1 MTIDDAPGAPQAS
14 STTPTVV
21 HDAAGPKLRGNLGT
35 TSLVFTVIAYNGPLI
50 VLAGLVP
57 LVIAFG
63 NGSAAPS
70 TFLIMGVLVA
80 IFAVGLNAMALRI
93 KHAGAFYTY
102 VTAGIGRSAGLSA
115 GAIAI
120 IAYVTLCAGTM
131 ILFAVS
137 FQHLL
142 TDVFGVDGGP
152 PWPVWAAV
160 GWAFV
165 SVLGLY
171 NVELSAKV
179 LGTASSLEILLAV
192 IWNIR
197 VYING
202 GPEGRSVDVL
212 GSLFSGNPA
221 FALVLAILC
230 LTGFESLQVFRA
242 ETKNSSRTV
251 PRATFISIGL
261 LTAMYVI
268 SSYAYIVAY
277 GASKAATAGAADPTG
292 SVLASMAQY
301 VAKPAADIANI
312 LLTTSCL
319 AACLAITNILGRY
332 IFALGRDGVLPR
344 KLGKANPRHGSP
356 MAATAVAAAV
366 HFAVIAVVVISGLSA
381 AAGFASLTAFGA
393 YCLILLYV
401 VTSAAI
407 FVFFLKRREPGI
419 SKWKAFV
426 APLLATLGMAAIAYL
441 STVNFA
447 GVLGQSQFVANICLL
462 IIAVAVVLGLAA
474 GSWIRKSRPQVY
486 AQIGNQHSES

>member
-1 MTIDDAPGAPQAS
+1 MTIKDASGASEAP
-14 STTPTVV
+14 STTETVS
-21 HDAAGPKLRGNLGT
+21 HDVAESKLRGNLGT
-35 TSLVFTVIAYNGPLI
+35 ASLVFTVIAYNGPLI
-50 VLAGLVP
+50 VLAGIVP
-57 LVIAFG
+57 LVIALG

-80 IFAVGLNAMALRI
+80 IFAVGLNAMAVRMT
-93 KHAGAFYTY
+93 HAGAFYTY
-102 VTAGIGRSAGLSA
+102 VSAGIGRSAGLSA

-120 IAYVTLCAGTM
+120 IAYVTLCAGTF
-131 ILFAVS
+131 ILFATS

-142 TDVFGVDGGP
+142 TDVFGFSGGP
-152 PWPVWAAV
+152 PWPVWAAL
-160 GWAFV
+160 GWLLV

-179 LGTASSLEILLAV
+179 LGTASSLEIVLAV

-197 VYING
+197 VYIDG

-212 GSLFSGNPA
+212 GSLFTGNPA

-242 ETKNSSRTV
+242 ETKDSDRTV
-251 PRATFISIGL
+251 PRATYISVGL

-268 SSYAYIVAY
+268 SSYAYLIAY
-277 GASKAATAGAADPTG
+277 GASRAATVGLEDPAG
-292 SVLASMAQY
+292 SVFASIAQY

-312 LLTTSCL
+312 LLTTSTL

-332 IFALGRDGVLPR
+332 IFAFGRDGVLPR
-344 KLGKANPRHGSP
+344 SLGRAHVRHGSP
-356 MAATAVAAAV
+356 MAATAVAAAIN
-366 HFAVIAVVVISGLSA
+366 FAVVAVVVIGGLSA

-407 FVFFLKRREPGI
+407 FAFFVKRREPGI
-419 SKWKAFV
+419 SKWKAFI
-426 APLLATLGMAAIAYL
+426 APLLAFVGMGAIAYL

-447 GVLGQSQFVANICLL
+447 AVLGQSQSVANVCLL
-462 IIAVAVVLGLAA
+462 VIAVAIVLGLAA
-474 GSWIRKSRPQVY
+474 GVWIRKSRPEVY
-486 AQIGNQHSES
+486 ARIGNQHNDL